1 MKRSFKSNMLT
12 NGRIRKDPSK
22 TGKYVKYTGKTSE
35 PESDETDEN
44 LTQVKLVVV
53 DKQRTIV
60 RKGAKLSRKNNNV

>member
-35 PESDETDEN
+35 PESDETAEN
-44 LTQVKLVVV
+44 LTQDKSVVT
-53 DKQRTIV
+53 KERIII
-60 RKGAKLSRKNNNV
+60 RKGAKWSRKNNNV